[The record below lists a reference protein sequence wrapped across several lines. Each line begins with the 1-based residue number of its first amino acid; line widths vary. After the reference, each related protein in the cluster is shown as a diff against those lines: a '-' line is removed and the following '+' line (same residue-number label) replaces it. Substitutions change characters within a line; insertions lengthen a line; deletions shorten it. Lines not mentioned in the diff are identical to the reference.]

1 MSGLLILILIWRA
14 VESLLNLS
22 NGPTSNFL
30 YFDME
35 QIVQQVGLLCH
46 RLLLPHGLSVF
57 GSCIRLLLTLALHV
71 ALLLE
76 AFLNHCTRHICGII
90 FLLLASL
97 SFFDR
102 LFLNLRILLL
112 FLLIC
117 LCLLYIFWAL
127 GRDFFLI

>member
-1 MSGLLILILIWRA
+1 MSGLLILILIWCA
-14 VESLLNLS
+14 VEPLLNLS

-57 GSCIRLLLTLALHV
+57 SSCIRLLLTLALHV

-76 AFLNHCTRHICGII
+76 AFLNHCTRHIGGII

-117 LCLLYIFWAL
+117 LCLLYIFRAL

>member
-57 GSCIRLLLTLALHV
+57 GS
-71 ALLLE
+71 
-76 AFLNHCTRHICGII
+76 
-90 FLLLASL
+90 
-97 SFFDR
+97 
-102 LFLNLRILLL
+102 
-112 FLLIC
+112 
-117 LCLLYIFWAL
+117 
-127 GRDFFLI
+127 